1 MPWTIYRITASR
13 KADLDLA
20 LADDIVARQSRK
32 IRDAATL
39 GGPAGELYVMIE
51 GSGEGVAR
59 ADAVLAPVGTKL
71 AGADADGVHQKL
83 VDEDQ
88 ASAAGMGL
96 LFTD

>member
-1 MPWTIYRITASR
+1 MPWTIYRVTASR

-51 GSGEGVAR
+51 GSSEGVAR
-59 ADAVLAPVGTKL
+59 AESVLAPVGTKL
-71 AGADADGVHQKL
+71 GGADADAVHQKL